1 MAACVAVVV
10 AAAVRPWIPELP
22 EDLDYARHYGYTTP
36 IWITLAGA
44 GAGIA
49 AMTVLTT
56 WRRRVGLVLAS
67 VAAFLLLWTSG
78 GLVLDGFRA
87 FFNLTGIPAGTFS
100 VVDWRGAAVRAAA
113 LGAAAVLVA
122 VLLADRKNRV
132 AGGAWLGYTACALAF
147 VYPLLKIYWAA
158 GGAFLRPAGY
168 DETLPVAE
176 MIMLVGGGVLSL
188 LLVQRWGRV
197 LPSWLPLVG
206 EHSVPRLLPITTGWL
221 VSAVLLNQGLLPVFG
236 LLNSALLRTRP
247 VFVDAGASVWAVGV
261 VYLGWALF
269 GLALAGATL
278 AYQQQTRR

>member
-22 EDLDYARHYGYTTP
+22 EDLDYARHYGYATP
-36 IWITLAGA
+36 IWITLTGA

-56 WRRRVGLVLAS
+56 WRRVGLVLAS

-113 LGAAAVLVA
+113 LGAAAVLAA

-197 LPSWLPLVG
+197 LPSWLPLLG
-206 EHSVPRLLPITTGWL
+206 EHSVPRWLPITTGWL